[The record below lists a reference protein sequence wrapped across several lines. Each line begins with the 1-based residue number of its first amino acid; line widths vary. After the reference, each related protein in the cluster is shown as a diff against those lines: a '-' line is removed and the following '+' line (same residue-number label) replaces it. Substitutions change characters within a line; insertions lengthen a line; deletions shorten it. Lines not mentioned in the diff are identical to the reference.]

1 MKCFYDVEIPT
12 NEKIESSQIVKVE
25 LDGFS
30 RKITAE
36 NELKKSLAETYGSN
50 FKIFERFSRKLF
62 VKSFLEAG
70 LGGSPIAIKPSSTFL
85 SVP

>member
-30 RKITAE
+30 
-36 NELKKSLAETYGSN
+36 KKNYCRE
-50 FKIFERFSRKLF
+50 
-62 VKSFLEAG
+62 
-70 LGGSPIAIKPSSTFL
+70 
-85 SVP
+85 